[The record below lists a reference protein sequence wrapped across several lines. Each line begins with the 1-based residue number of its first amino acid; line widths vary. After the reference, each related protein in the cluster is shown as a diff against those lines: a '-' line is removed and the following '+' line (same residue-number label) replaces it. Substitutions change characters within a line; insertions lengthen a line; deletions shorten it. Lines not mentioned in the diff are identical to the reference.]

1 MTPVSRLTTGMSN
14 SDHMNVLTTL
24 SIRHEVWEAATQNT
38 PGTIHSPHTG
48 NRAANPRMPQNQ
60 VKQAANLCEELR
72 AQSLLLHLIP
82 GHDRPQ
88 FLLSRWINTEA
99 FHFVS
104 NSFSMRRRTSCHSER
119 VVSP

>member
-1 MTPVSRLTTGMSN
+1 MSN
-14 SDHMNVLTTL
+14 RNHMNVLTTL

-38 PGTIHSPHTG
+38 PGTIRSPHSG
-48 NRAANPRMPQNQ
+48 NWAANPRMPQNQ
-60 VKQAANLCEELR
+60 VQQSPNLCEKLR

-99 FHFVS
+99 FHFES
-104 NSFSMRRRTSCHSER
+104 NSFSMR
-119 VVSP
+119 